1 MYPSMCNEY
10 VNIPSYKIYREDY
23 GRGGGVCL
31 YVRDYLKVNVLE
43 NGIEKQEGIQSK
55 WLSVQQRHLP
65 SFIIGCIYRHPKT
78 TVDSFT
84 SILDT
89 FKNMLLR
96 NKPIFIFGDFNDD
109 LLKVDNK
116 MGRLVK
122 NLKLEQLINQP
133 TRITQSSTSLID
145 LMITNNK
152 NMITLLDVLPGPVA
166 DHEAIAVT
174 LNIKKPKRPP
184 VFKTFRCLKNYSQ
197 ETLCNLL
204 MNEVSALNDILNTD
218 NVNDQTSILTT
229 VMTKCIDTCAP
240 LVTREILRPPAPWIS
255 DDIKSSMKRR
265 DGLQKELKADKFNVM
280 LRENYNEQKKK
291 VKSSIDTGRK
301 EYYRNEFNSNK
312 HDISASWKIAKKML
326 NNANVSNLQIT
337 EGKGDLV
344 NKAENFNEF
353 FANVGQITYEK
364 TQDELARNDA
374 SMQEINQYMLN
385 NDESI
390 NFKPSPVDCDTV
402 ILTIKNLKETNACG
416 SDGISLRF
424 IRDALYMIAFYIT
437 VIVNTSIVTN
447 AYPNLWKNPY
457 VIPAYKSGDVDKVTN
472 YRPISLLPIVSKIL
486 EKIVAN
492 QLTEYLETNNLLSE
506 TQHGFR
512 PKLSTETALLK
523 ISDKIYN
530 NIDNK
535 RISLLLLL
543 DLSKAFDSVSHDILL
558 NKCKMLN
565 IDPSWFQEYLSNRYQ
580 SVKIDNV
587 ISSPKKV
594 TFGVPQGS
602 ILGPILFSIYVNDL
616 IRHLPGCFVIQYADD
631 TQIIIEGEIGNLRAI
646 VHRAEEVLNRVKLYF
661 NRNGLLLNEKNTQC
675 IFIGSRQYVTQID
688 NISINFNG
696 NIIEPMT
703 RVKNLG
709 VYFDQFMSFE
719 VHIDELHRKVMGILI
734 YLNRVKEYFE
744 PRTRIIVVQSL
755 ALSLINYCFVI
766 WGSANMVHINR
777 IQKLQNFAARV
788 AVGTVRKYE
797 HISPF
802 LSELGW
808 LKIKDKYKYD
818 VCNYVFKIV
827 RNHLPNW
834 LYRFVTI
841 RSVTGAT
848 TRYAVELVR
857 I

>member
-1 MYPSMCNEY
+1 
-10 VNIPSYKIYREDY
+10 
-23 GRGGGVCL
+23 
-31 YVRDYLKVNVLE
+31 
-43 NGIEKQEGIQSK
+43 
-55 WLSVQQRHLP
+55 
-65 SFIIGCIYRHPKT
+65 
-78 TVDSFT
+78 
-84 SILDT
+84 
-89 FKNMLLR
+89 
-96 NKPIFIFGDFNDD
+96 
-109 LLKVDNK
+109 
-116 MGRLVK
+116 
-122 NLKLEQLINQP
+122 
-133 TRITQSSTSLID
+133 
-145 LMITNNK
+145 
-152 NMITLLDVLPGPVA
+152 
-166 DHEAIAVT
+166 
-174 LNIKKPKRPP
+174 
-184 VFKTFRCLKNYSQ
+184 
-197 ETLCNLL
+197 
-204 MNEVSALNDILNTD
+204 
-218 NVNDQTSILTT
+218 
-229 VMTKCIDTCAP
+229 
-240 LVTREILRPPAPWIS
+240 
-255 DDIKSSMKRR
+255 
-265 DGLQKELKADKFNVM
+265 
-280 LRENYNEQKKK
+280 
-291 VKSSIDTGRK
+291 
-301 EYYRNEFNSNK
+301 
-312 HDISASWKIAKKML
+312 
-326 NNANVSNLQIT
+326 
-337 EGKGDLV
+337 
-344 NKAENFNEF
+344 
-353 FANVGQITYEK
+353 
-364 TQDELARNDA
+364 
-374 SMQEINQYMLN
+374 
-385 NDESI
+385 
-390 NFKPSPVDCDTV
+390 
-402 ILTIKNLKETNACG
+402 
-416 SDGISLRF
+416 
-424 IRDALYMIAFYIT
+424 MIAFYIT

-447 AYPNLWKNPY
+447 AYPNIWKNPY

-523 ISDKIYN
+523 ISDRIYN

-543 DLSKAFDSVSHDILL
+543 DLSKAFDSVNHDILL

-602 ILGPILFSIYVNDL
+602 ILGPILFCVYVNDL

-661 NRNGLLLNEKNTQC
+661 NRNGLLLNEKKTQC
-675 IFIGSRQYVTQID
+675 IFIGSRQYVTQIG

-777 IQKLQNFAARV
+777 IQKLQNLLPVLLLELFV
-788 AVGTVRKYE
+788 NMS
-797 HISPF
+797 IF
-802 LSELGW
+802 LPS
-808 LKIKDKYKYD
+808 
-818 VCNYVFKIV
+818 
-827 RNHLPNW
+827 
-834 LYRFVTI
+834 YR
-841 RSVTGAT
+841 SLDG
-848 TRYAVELVR
+848 
-857 I
+857 